1 VTDKQRPLPGAWRI
15 TALVFLFMLIN
26 FADKAVVGLCA
37 KPMMDELKM
46 TPEQFGLLGSAFFL
60 LFPVSAV
67 LVGFATNRAQARHA
81 LLAMA
86 VLWSLIQ
93 FPMLSAVTFEV
104 LLASRIVLGVA
115 EGPAYP
121 VAMHAVYKWFPDSLR
136 GLPTA
141 VIAQGS
147 SVGVIVAVPILNW
160 IIVNHSWHWA
170 FGALGIAGLAWA
182 VLWALFGREGTLVDD
197 SHGEW
202 TGGAAG
208 PRGGAISYRHLL
220 LCPSIVALCC
230 VGFAS
235 YWGLSLGLT
244 WFTVYLVDGLGFSQT
259 VGGDL
264 SVLPWL
270 AGMVIVLAGGWYSQ
284 HLMRSGVSS
293 RTARA
298 IFPCLTMAIGG
309 CITPFIAVV
318 SQPELK
324 VALLVIGPAIG
335 STTFIII
342 PMIVSELTPQRQ
354 RAAMLAIVNSIITLG
369 GVAAPLVMGGVVQA
383 AATRLAGYDRG
394 FVILGVLLVAGSVIG
409 MIFIR
414 PEADRQR
421 LTRHAIAAATVKKG
435 QL

>member
-1 VTDKQRPLPGAWRI
+1 
-15 TALVFLFMLIN
+15 MLIN

-37 KPMMDELKM
+37 KPMMDELNM

-67 LVGFATNRAQARHA
+67 LVGFVTNRIQARHA

-93 FPMLSAVTFEV
+93 LPMLSAVTFEV
-104 LLASRIVLGVA
+104 LLASRIALGVA

-121 VAMHAVYKWFPDSLR
+121 VAMHAVYKWFPDSRR

-141 VIAQGS
+141 IVAQGS
-147 SVGVIVAVPILNW
+147 SIGVIVAVPILNW
-160 IIVNHSWHWA
+160 IIVDHSWHWA
-170 FGALGIAGLAWA
+170 FGALGIAGLAW
-182 VLWALFGREGTLVDD
+182 VILWALFGREGTLADG

-202 TGGAAG
+202 TAGAAG
-208 PRGGAISYRHLL
+208 PPGGAIPYRRLL
-220 LCPSIVALCC
+220 LCPSIVAVCC

-244 WFTVYLVDGLGFSQT
+244 WFTSYLVDGLGFSQM

-270 AGMVIVLAGGWYSQ
+270 AGMVIVLTGGWYSQ
-284 HLMRSGVSS
+284 RLTAKGASS
-293 RTARA
+293 RLARA
-298 IFPCLTMAIGG
+298 VFPCLTMAIGG
-309 CITPFIAVV
+309 CTMPFIAVV

-324 VALLVIGPAIG
+324 VAILVIGPAIG

-342 PMIVSELTPQRQ
+342 PMIVSELTPQSQ

-369 GVAAPLVMGGVVQA
+369 GVAAPLVMGSVVQT
-383 AATRLAGYDRG
+383 AATRLAGYDQG
-394 FVILGVLLVAGSVIG
+394 FVILGGLLIAGSVIG
-409 MIFIR
+409 MIFIQ

-421 LTRHAIAAATVKKG
+421 LARHAIARPVQET
-435 QL
+435 LP

>member
-1 VTDKQRPLPGAWRI
+1 MTDKRPLPGAWGV
-15 TALVFLFMLIN
+15 TALIFLFMLIN
-26 FADKAVVGLCA
+26 FADKAVVGLSA

-67 LVGFATNRAQARHA
+67 LVGFVTNRIQARHA

-86 VLWSLIQ
+86 VLWSAVQ
-93 FPMLSAVTFEV
+93 FPMLGAVTFEV
-104 LLASRIVLGVA
+104 LLASRILLGVA

-121 VAMHAVYKWFPDSLR
+121 VAMHAVYKWFPDQLR

-141 VIAQGS
+141 VVAQGS
-147 SVGVIVAVPILNW
+147 SIGVIGAVPILNW

-182 VLWALFGREGTLVDD
+182 VLWAMFGREGILVDD
-197 SHGEW
+197 TRGEW
-202 TGGAAG
+202 VPDQAEAPSPVVRLT
-208 PRGGAISYRHLL
+208 YRDLL
-220 LCPSIVALCC
+220 LCPSIVAVCC

-244 WFTVYLVDGLGFSQT
+244 WFTSYLVDGLGYSQL

-270 AGMVIVLAGGWYSQ
+270 AGMVVVLAGGWTSQ
-284 HLMRSGVSS
+284 RLMTNGASS

-298 IFPCLTMAIGG
+298 VFPCLTMTLGG
-309 CITPFIAVV
+309 CILPFIALVPQ
-318 SQPELK
+318 SELK
-324 VALLVIGPAIG
+324 IAILVIGPAIG

-342 PMIVSELTPQRQ
+342 PMIVSELTPQPQ
-354 RAAMLAIVNSIITLG
+354 RSAMLAIVNSIITLG
-369 GVAAPLVMGGVVQA
+369 GVAAPLVMGSVVQTT
-383 AATRLAGYDRG
+383 ATRLAGYDLG
-394 FVILGVLLVAGSVIG
+394 FVILGGLLVVGSLIG
-409 MIFIR
+409 LVFIR
-414 PEADRQR
+414 PEADRQALAR
-421 LTRHAIAAATVKKG
+421 RAA
-435 QL
+435 LLSHDR